1 MICSFLGNP
10 DWWKKGSSNRW
21 LEGKWLTKRK

>member
-10 DWWKKGSSNRW
+10 DWFRPGNTNRW
-21 LEGKWLTKRK
+21 LEGKWLQKKK